1 MSLFNTLNHSS
12 KDEVDCDAVIKAA
25 QQNHEDVD
33 QKFKFTHAEIIYNSW
48 APLYQALQLGL
59 PYDVIDALSS
69 PAIMKSTMNDNVFC
83 CTGPR
88 APLHYAIKYNASFD
102 VIELL
107 LHKDPDA
114 ARVKGWTPL
123 HEACESNA
131 SVEMVRYLLEIWPNA
146 ARERVGDGYTPLC
159 YAINQNASIDVI
171 EMLLEVCPDAVRYPL
186 AGFLNDEYFD
196 AYYYNSSDD
205 TALHMACRQSDVS
218 LEVVSALLSIWPD
231 AVFHKNINSDYGE
244 TPLHVACANKNAT
257 LEVVQVLL
265 DCWLKEEENL
275 TSHSVQSLIRLT
287 TPHDVL
293 DLLYD
298 LSSLFG
304 YDDPPVD
311 EIIAY
316 FTDINWR
323 NGVLLVINMH
333 PALIKTLE
341 IPTNTMADF
350 LCDVGKCCSLATM
363 MALIQN
369 EPDLLEGV

>member
-171 EMLLEVCPDAVRYPL
+171 EMLLEVYPDAARYPL
-186 AGFLNDEYFD
+186 AELDDEYYD
-196 AYYYNSSDD
+196 GDDD
-205 TALHMACRQSDVS
+205 TALHMACNKNSIS

-231 AVFHKNINSDYGE
+231 AVCHKNINNGE
-244 TPLHVACANKNAT
+244 TPLHRACANENAT

-275 TSHSVQSLIRLT
+275 TSHSVNSLFAYGI
-287 TPHDVL
+287 PD
-293 DLLYD
+293 DAEGLLYY
-298 LSSLFG
+298 LSSLVDN
-304 YDDPPVD
+304 DDPPAD
-311 EIIAY
+311 EIIRY

-333 PALIKTLE
+333 PAVIKTLE
-341 IPTNTMADF
+341 ITTSTMADF
-350 LCDVGKCCSLATM
+350 LCKVGKCCSLTTM
-363 MALIQN
+363 MELIQN